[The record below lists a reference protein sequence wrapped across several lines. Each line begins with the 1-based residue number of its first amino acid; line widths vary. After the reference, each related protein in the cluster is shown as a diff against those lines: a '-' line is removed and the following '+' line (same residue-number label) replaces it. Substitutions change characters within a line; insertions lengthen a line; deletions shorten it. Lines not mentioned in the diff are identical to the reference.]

1 MTSRVLARLGTLVAD
16 LTPVVRMRRGRRART
31 APAGLLGA
39 EIATW
44 WALSPSLLRHPWWA
58 TAANLTFAQSV
69 GHLCG
74 TALSWVARRT
84 PRRPGSSA
92 GTIPPTAH
100 SVLALITAGSVALSL
115 RRGRQQAAL
124 LGESARRLP
133 PTAAGIAAGTAGYGL
148 VLLCAELTQHGTR
161 GAAALLRT
169 ALPPRLSYVAALTA
183 VALGWTFLWNRV
195 FFHRL
200 IHRLS
205 RRAEALNR
213 ATPSFARRPQEQQRS
228 GSPQSL
234 ERWDHLGAQGRINV
248 SSGPRRADIEEVT
261 GCAEAQEPIRVFIG
275 LIPGRSLA
283 QAARAAVAELE
294 RTGAFDREVIVI
306 THPSGTGWLPD
317 YSLDSVEFL
326 TRGRCATVA
335 VQYTYLPSAV
345 SYYQDRHTAL
355 DAARLLVHAVR
366 SRAMQHPHPPHIFL
380 SGESLGAYGMAGVF
394 PRLSELLALTD
405 GAVFSGPPRSTPLL
419 SWVRARRQPD
429 SPERLPLL
437 DGGRHLRV
445 CAHPQHLD
453 RDHAGRPY
461 AQSWEFPRMVI
472 AQHASDPIVWWEP
485 SLLYRRPDW
494 LREPGSRGVPAPPA
508 QHSDVPHRMRWV
520 PLITGWQ
527 VGIDMLTCTKAPGN
541 HGHNYH
547 SEFAAYWAGV
557 LGVEASP
564 ELLHRC
570 VRWTRL
576 NGKRRV

>member
-1 MTSRVLARLGTLVAD
+1 MTSKALARLGTLLAD
-16 LTPVVRMRRGRRART
+16 LTPILRLRRVPHKKKARAG
-31 APAGLLGA
+31 ALGA
-39 EIATW
+39 EVATW

-58 TAANLTFAQSV
+58 TAANLAFAQSI
-69 GHLCG
+69 GHLGG
-74 TALSWVARRT
+74 TLLAWL
-84 PRRPGSSA
+84 RPHRHYRFSP
-92 GTIPPTAH
+92 IAH
-100 SVLALITAGSVALSL
+100 RALALITASSVALSL

-124 LGESARRLP
+124 LGESYRRLP

-148 VLLCAELTQHGTR
+148 VLCCARLTRRGTHGT
-161 GAAALLRT
+161 AALLHI
-169 ALPPRLSYVAALTA
+169 ALPPQVSSLTALVIAALT
-183 VALGWTFLWNRV
+183 WSFLWDRV

-200 IHRLS
+200 LHRLS
-205 RRAEALNR
+205 RRAEVLNR
-213 ATPSFARRPQEQQRS
+213 ATHSFARRPQEPQRS
-228 GSPQSL
+228 GSPSSL

-248 SSGPRRADIEEVT
+248 SSGPRRADIAAVT
-261 GCAEAQEPIRVFIG
+261 GAEAEEPIRVFIG

-283 QAARAAVAELE
+283 EAARAAVAELE

-326 TRGRCATVA
+326 TGGRCATVA

-345 SYYQDRHTAL
+345 SYYQDRHVAC
-355 DAARLLVHAVR
+355 DAAHLLVHAILAR
-366 SRAMQHPHPPHIFL
+366 TRQQPRPPRVFL

-394 PRLSELLALTD
+394 PHLNDLLNQVD

-419 SWVRARRQPD
+419 SWVRAHREPG

-437 DGGRHLRV
+437 NGGRHLRV
-445 CAHPQHLD
+445 CAHPQHLE

-461 AQSWEFPRMVI
+461 AQPWEFPRVII

-485 SLLYRRPDW
+485 PLFYRRPDW
-494 LREPGSRGVPAPPA
+494 LREPGSRNVPAPPA
-508 QHSDVPHRMRWV
+508 QRSDVPHRMRWV

-570 VRWTRL
+570 VRWTRR